1 MRARENKTKVLAWSK
16 KFASFLLRWKR
27 ILLKTHLRDRSRA
40 RVVLPA
46 TAPRTPGMPWV
57 YVISCAA
64 VLVHKGWYFW
74 IDHET
79 TDDIRPTTSPMIN
92 EAHISIEPEDALTPD
107 VQGMKTKRWFVFHL
121 NVILKQLF
129 HERTLY
135 ISDDKK
141 PTRHVAL
148 SWITQAQVE

>member
-92 EAHISIEPEDALTPD
+92 EAHISIEPEDVLTPD
-107 VQGMKTKRWFVFHL
+107 VQGMKTKRWFVF
-121 NVILKQLF
+121 NVINSYSMSA
-129 HERTLY
+129 HC
-135 ISDDKK
+135 IWDDKK
-141 PTRHVAL
+141 PGGVL
-148 SWITQAQVE
+148 SYMGYIGMCGHK